1 MYEDEFADILRD
13 GVEYDAN
20 DDSTITDAEKVA
32 VHALRLVR

>member
-1 MYEDEFADILRD
+1 MV
-13 GVEYDAN
+13 VEYDAN